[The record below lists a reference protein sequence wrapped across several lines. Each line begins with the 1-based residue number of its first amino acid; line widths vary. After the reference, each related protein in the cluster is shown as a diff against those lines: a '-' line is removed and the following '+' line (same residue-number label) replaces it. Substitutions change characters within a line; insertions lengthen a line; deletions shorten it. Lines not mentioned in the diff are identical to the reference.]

1 MVDGQHDAEQVD
13 QDPDSIQ
20 HIVSVW
26 ALRKISI
33 LTFQRHS
40 WERSSELSM
49 YFTKISEHKKGKPS
63 KLFPH
68 VCSPEQGDMMAHPL
82 QLQHLQQELH

>member
-26 ALRKISI
+26 ALRKTSI
-33 LTFQRHS
+33 VTFQRHS
-40 WERSSELSM
+40 WERIVSLSV
-49 YFTKISEHKKGKPS
+49 FT
-63 KLFPH
+63 
-68 VCSPEQGDMMAHPL
+68 
-82 QLQHLQQELH
+82 

>member
-1 MVDGQHDAEQVD
+1 
-13 QDPDSIQ
+13 
-20 HIVSVW
+20 
-26 ALRKISI
+26 
-33 LTFQRHS
+33 
-40 WERSSELSM
+40 M

-82 QLQHLQQELH
+82 QLQHLQQELHWEMLGQGLLSHLQTLNTVIFTSLEFL